1 MRVPTFVVLGGA
13 DIGSGSVRQLLRA
26 VAAGRLETDRILVV
40 DRDPTCAASRFR
52 GTRVRLA
59 TADWSEWLDGNLGGL
74 GPDDHLVPYHWA
86 PHLLVE
92 WLRREASRQGLVAH
106 RGGAVP
112 PHPVPL
118 ERPTADGDRALS
130 YATWLCPPTCIEP
143 ALCPH
148 TRAPKDWSLAA
159 DLATAVAG
167 EPLDGRIVFRCL
179 HLAYGVGTV
188 PVRDIHAAR
197 DRMVAG
203 ARSGP
208 RRWLVATSSHCHAL
222 ATVLDVEAP
231 LREPA
236 AETRPGPT

>member
-1 MRVPTFVVLGGA
+1 MRVPTFVVLSGA

-40 DRDPTCAASRFR
+40 DRDPACAASRFR
-52 GTRVRLA
+52 DPRVRLA
-59 TADWSEWLDGNLGGL
+59 TADWSEWLDANLGSL

-92 WLRREASRQGLVAH
+92 WLRREVGRQGLVAH
-106 RGGAVP
+106 RGGGVP
-112 PHPVPL
+112 PHHVPL

-148 TRAPKDWSLAA
+148 TRGPKEWSLAA
-159 DLATAVAG
+159 DLATPGLG
-167 EPLDGRIVFRCL
+167 EPLQGRIVFRCL
-179 HLAYGVGTV
+179 HLVYGVGTV
-188 PVRDIHAAR
+188 PVREIQAER
-197 DRMVAG
+197 DRLVADARGG
-203 ARSGP
+203 A

-222 ATVLDVEAP
+222 ATVIDVEK
-231 LREPA
+231 RG
-236 AETRPGPT
+236 PGLT